1 MCSTVIKVN
10 IMAGLRP
17 SRIDRMVNRPNYTR
31 REYVRA
37 VPGIK
42 VVHFDM
48 GELGRKFPYEVYL
61 ESKNAC
67 QIRTNAMEASRIAAN
82 RYLMKALGKTAFHYK
97 IRTIPFQIIRE
108 NAMASGKKADRYG
121 NGMRLSFGK
130 PIGTAARVDRGQ
142 RIMSVWVEKE
152 GIEAARIAL
161 RKAAMKLPTTVKID
175 VQERSN

>member
-1 MCSTVIKVN
+1 
-10 IMAGLRP
+10 MAGLRP

-48 GELGRKFPYEVYL
+48 GDLRRKFPCEVYL
-61 ESKNAC
+61 ISKNHC
-67 QIRTNAMEASRIAAN
+67 QIRTNAIEASRIACN
-82 RYLMKALGKTAFHYK
+82 RYLMKTVGKNDYHYK

-130 PIGTAARVDRGQ
+130 PIGSAARVDKGQ
-142 RIMSVWVEKE
+142 KIMSVWVDKE
-152 GIEAARIAL
+152 DIDAAKVAL
-161 RKAAMKLPTTVKID
+161 KKAAMKLPTTVKID
-175 VQERSN
+175 IEERN

>member
-1 MCSTVIKVN
+1 MV
-10 IMAGLRP
+10 GLRP
-17 SRIDRMVNRPNYTR
+17 SRIDRMINRPNYTR

-48 GELGRKFPYEVYL
+48 GEIGKKFSYEVYM

-82 RYLMKALGKTAFHYK
+82 RYLMKVLGKSRFYYK

-130 PIGTAARVDRGQ
+130 PIGSAARIGRGQ
-142 RIMSVWVEKE
+142 RIMSIWVEKQDVE
-152 GIEAARIAL
+152 EARIAM

-175 VQERSN
+175 VEQRS